1 MEVVHNR
8 MGMDLVLRIIVLFM
22 VVDRITIGG
31 DSTNVVNVFRR
42 RSRRTKVLKPIRQ
55 TDEVRVDCK
64 GDPARRL
71 R

>member
-42 RSRRTKVLKPIRQ
+42 RSPRTKVLKPIRQ